1 MDPLRVI
8 GYQMTEAAAM
18 LPESIEFP
26 GGFVY
31 YKVYIKRTMA
41 VDLHGRRNAAGSTEG
56 D

>member
-1 MDPLRVI
+1 MKTRACADGEPGVI
-8 GYQMTEAAAM
+8 AE
-18 LPESIEFP
+18 PVEFS

-41 VDLHGRRNAAGSTEG
+41 VSLHGGRNAAGSTEG

>member
-8 GYQMTEAAAM
+8 GYQMTEAVAM
-18 LPESIEFP
+18 LSESIEFP

-31 YKVYIKRTMA
+31 YRVCIKRTT
-41 VDLHGRRNAAGSTEG
+41 AAGPHSVKAAAGGREG

>member
-31 YKVYIKRTMA
+31 YRVCIKRTMA